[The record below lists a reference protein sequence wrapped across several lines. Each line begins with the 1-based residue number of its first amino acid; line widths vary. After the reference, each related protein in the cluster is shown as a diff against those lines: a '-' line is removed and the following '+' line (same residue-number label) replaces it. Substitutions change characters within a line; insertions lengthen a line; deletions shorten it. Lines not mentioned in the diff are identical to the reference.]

1 MKIMINPWLVDTIE
15 EFSFY
20 CCPECT
26 FKSNEPIYFQN
37 HAIKNHDLSKSFFDN
52 ANLDE
57 TKVKLENIEAE
68 AGSQIEYLS
77 ETQTKVNSSSL
88 LKEEKEQNDQFEDD
102 LNNFDDA
109 EDLQGNNLSH
119 EIEVFCQECN
129 VKVLKTNFWRHLRTK
144 VHKENTG
151 DHEKAKSDT
160 DTNYESAECSD
171 KVISSKKVSRKNL
184 NNKNI
189 KKVHKHNSKEN
200 YNKGK
205 SSSFVEDQNIWN
217 LDFFSKMNERQ
228 LETYKYNWG
237 SFCKLSYH
245 NQQNPPTEEMYVD
258 FIEKKKEAGRTD
270 KGRLTSKGVY
280 NSVRYSIRLTK

>member
-1 MKIMINPWLVDTIE
+1 MKIMLNPWLVDTIE
-15 EFSFY
+15 AFSFY

-26 FKSNEPIYFQN
+26 FKSNRPIFFQN
-37 HAIKNHDLSKSFFDN
+37 HALQNHDLSKSLFDDT
-52 ANLDE
+52 NLDE
-57 TKVKLENIEAE
+57 IKVKVKLENIEIE
-68 AGSQIEYLS
+68 PGNSQIEYLS
-77 ETQTKVNSSSL
+77 ETETKVNSSSL
-88 LKEEKEQNDQFEDD
+88 LKEEKEQNDQFEDG
-102 LNNFDDA
+102 LNNFDDS
-109 EDLQGNNLSH
+109 EDFQSNDLSND
-119 EIEVFCQECN
+119 IEVFCQECN
-129 VKVLKTNFWRHLRTK
+129 VKVSKNNFWRHLRTK

-151 DHEKAKSDT
+151 DQREAKSDT
-160 DTNYESAECSD
+160 DTKYESEEHSD
-171 KVISSKKVSRKNL
+171 KVNSSKRVSRKNL

-205 SSSFVEDQNIWN
+205 SSSFVEDQDIWN

-258 FIEKKKEAGRTD
+258 FIQKKKEAGRTD
-270 KGRLTSKGVY
+270 KGGLVSEGVD
-280 NSVRYSIRLTK
+280 N